1 MSSAVASSSNS
12 SIAAGKKK
20 RKAASSSSA
29 SSSPTNVDGD
39 ENNNTSNTTPGGGE
53 QVIDYTPH
61 YEVLVKEGAT
71 HFDSISAAIFE
82 HIDNSITAFKG
93 LAPEKDRQIEVQ
105 IHAPSK
111 GE

>member
-1 MSSAVASSSNS
+1 
-12 SIAAGKKK
+12 
-20 RKAASSSSA
+20 
-29 SSSPTNVDGD
+29 
-39 ENNNTSNTTPGGGE
+39 
-53 QVIDYTPH
+53 VIDYTPH

-82 HIDNSITAFKG
+82 HIDNSITAFKA